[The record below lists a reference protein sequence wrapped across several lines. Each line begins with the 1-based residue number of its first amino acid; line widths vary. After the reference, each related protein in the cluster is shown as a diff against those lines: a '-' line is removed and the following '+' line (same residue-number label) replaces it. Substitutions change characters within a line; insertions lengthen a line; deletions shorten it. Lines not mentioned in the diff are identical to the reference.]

1 MKFQFVSMV
10 AYLTYGTKQIRI
22 FIIKHIDEAN
32 AHFWPQCHAEL
43 FICTGKFHTIQ
54 IDFLFKYGTVE

>member
-1 MKFQFVSMV
+1 MALSKYV
-10 AYLTYGTKQIRI
+10 